1 MRDPFKKSLP
11 HPRLEKNR
19 TAASGQNDNV
29 TPVTSGFAIY

>member
-1 MRDPFKKSLP
+1 MRDHLKKSLP

-19 TAASGQNDNV
+19 AAASGQNDNA